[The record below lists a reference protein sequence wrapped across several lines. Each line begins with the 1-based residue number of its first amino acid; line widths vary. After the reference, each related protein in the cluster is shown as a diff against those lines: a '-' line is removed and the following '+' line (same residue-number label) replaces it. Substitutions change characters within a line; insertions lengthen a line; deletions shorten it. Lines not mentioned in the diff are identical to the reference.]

1 MIAAPQEKAPARA
14 CNTEPGNDR
23 EQAQSTCSSEQSQAG
38 TTAAR
43 ISFFEQAKRP
53 TPSGEMSILDFA
65 RQIRDGSHAE
75 AVARV
80 RAMVEECA
88 VIGSSKEETKAALHP
103 LKLALPCVT
112 LSGVITEG
120 GRGRAFEEG
129 RFLHSG
135 WLQIDLD
142 KADLDKADLQD
153 YAPEQ
158 VRDVLGEDPHLLFV
172 AVSPSGEGLKG
183 LCRIPVCE
191 TPEQHLAAFKAAEA
205 YFLEAYALRIDPQTK
220 DPARCCYATHDPGI
234 TWNARPI
241 ELPVPAPQLPA
252 APPEREQWE
261 ATPAAPASA
270 EEMSLLATPESV
282 RHILLQIPPKR
293 PREEWLKVC
302 AAVADAVGED
312 EAIPMLEQWC
322 APYSPG
328 EYQCAFKS
336 PLQRISKG
344 SLVAIAKSYGF
355 DSKSYWRELYAGNQW
370 NGRLTFAGDVL
381 CEDEEDELPFPMH
394 CLPGIAGEMARQIAR
409 VTTAQNEPLAAASCL
424 AVVSASI
431 GAGLEVGTGGE
442 RRTRGNLYALAIAA
456 SGTGKSESYKLAA
469 DPFEQL
475 EAQAIA
481 TFEEQTR
488 PHLTASLQVADSR
501 AKRLVAAAAKETD
514 RHARIGAEMECR
526 QAMTE
531 KEDLQR
537 ALEAAPAWKVADV
550 TKEKLAVI
558 MAGQPGEAVASL
570 SSEARGIFSI
580 VKGKYSSEGGDED
593 FYCSAYSGDSVTV
606 DRVGRP
612 RVTLR
617 RPCLSILWMVQP
629 DAARKA
635 FGDSSLT
642 ESGLLPRFL
651 TFDPKAEP
659 QVRDAR
665 PAPIPSP
672 CKAGWANLIGA
683 LVDTYRLRG
692 DEPRIATVTPEATA
706 LLAEYERENIRRRQ
720 STGDLPDLA
729 AYVARWAENAWRLAV
744 VLHAARHGA
753 AAHEAALDRETAGA
767 AVELMRWFSTKQLQV
782 LAAGRREN
790 LKTRLLALLALLA
803 EANGGISFRE
813 LRRSHGFDEAQVRQ
827 LAAVFP
833 QKLTIDKR
841 QAEMGRPS
849 WIVKRSLED
858 VEKSPHPK
866 TTATFQK

>member
-80 RAMVEECA
+80 RDMVEECA

-312 EAIPMLEQWC
+312 AAIPMLEQWC

-442 RRTRGNLYALAIAA
+442 RRTRGNLYTLAIAA
-456 SGTGKSESYKLAA
+456 SGTGKGESYKLAA

-593 FYCSAYSGDSVTV
+593 FYCSAYSGESVTV

-659 QVRDAR
+659 QVSDAP
-665 PAPIPSP
+665 PAPIPQA
-672 CKAGWANLIGA
+672 CKAGWASLIGE
-683 LVDTYRLRG
+683 LVESYRLRG

-767 AVELMRWFSTKQLQV
+767 AVELMRWFSTKQVQV

-813 LRRSHGFDEAQVRQ
+813 LHRSHGIDKAQVQQ

-833 QKLTIDKR
+833 QKLTIEKR

-858 VEKSPHPK
+858 MGKSPHSSPA
-866 TTATFQK
+866 ATFQK